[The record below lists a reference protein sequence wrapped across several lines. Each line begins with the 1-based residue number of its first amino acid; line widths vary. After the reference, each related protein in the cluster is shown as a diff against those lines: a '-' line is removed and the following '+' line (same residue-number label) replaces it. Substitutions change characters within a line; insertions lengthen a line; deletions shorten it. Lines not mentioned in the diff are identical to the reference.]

1 MRICS
6 RAVCTDGAEHEQ
18 ACRVDDA
25 AGVIAR
31 SAVAFELVRFT
42 KLRYSGACP
51 HNGDGAR
58 PHGAAVNVTQE
69 ELRDVL
75 KGRRGATGSML
86 RVLAPMV
93 ERRLKAHQHRGRHC
107 PIARFVV
114 WNSFGVHGFGS
125 QVCQCC

>member
-18 ACRVDDA
+18 ACRADDA

-107 PIARFVV
+107 SIARFAV

-125 QVCQCC
+125 QVCQCS